1 MLQHKINFD
10 TIELESPIEGV
21 KYKKY
26 RYNNKQ
32 MRLIGSVIFFADAS
46 IM

>member
-10 TIELESPIEGV
+10 NIEWESPIEGV

-26 RYNNKQ
+26 IHNKKQ
-32 MRLIGSVIFFADAS
+32 MRL
-46 IM
+46 